1 VDVSRRGVILAVAA
15 ALLIP
20 ILGQLVVPLAEANI
34 DVHVRSFGNGS
45 FEALIAFPAA
55 GTNNTFNLSF
65 QTGMRVMSAF
75 FNVSGLAATPG
86 GTDCPESPSIDLGGD
101 DTPEWRF
108 NGTGYGR
115 LGHQNIFSDG
125 NASASIVF
133 GPSGGTDSSV
143 SIRLPVRG
151 AISTASVR
159 VTPSAFVGPLNV
171 SLDVGADGLA
181 DWVNTAMNS
190 ETTIPALESVLS
202 AYISSTAPTGT
213 DPFNISYVD
222 VPLRI
227 SCGSAATLVLS
238 DLSINY
244 SCTFVTRDLA
254 SALDQLIPDALG
266 SDNVSVQLKV
276 SSASPGKLRIWD
288 LRIKA
293 QPPSHSTSLLD
304 PHPAPDPA
312 MDENTSLEFS
322 VSPVDI
328 YGNPFSLQWSV
339 DDLPVPGALGPAYN
353 FSANFSSSGRH
364 MVMVAATNG
373 LSESQITWSVNVRD
387 VDRPPVLDS
396 FSPSTTASV
405 AEESTLV
412 FNVSA
417 HDPDGDQLSYS
428 WKLDG
433 RQRPDVAGSM
443 SYHPTYGSVGQ
454 HTVDVTVSDG
464 RGLWASQEW
473 CVTVLKTNVP
483 PAISSFYPQTDAT
496 IREGDTLRFSIAA
509 TDINADILS
518 YGWAVDGFH
527 VADGMEFNYSTD
539 FGSSG
544 SREIRA
550 VVTDGEFTV
559 IRSWNITV
567 QDVNRPPVA
576 VLGSP
581 AEGSEFLDT
590 DLIRLAAPQSSD
602 PDMDIL
608 NLSWSD
614 GDVVVGNGTDINIS
628 LARGRH
634 ILRLVVDD
642 GKGGRDTVSVNI
654 TVRTIRL
661 GLTAKA
667 SQPTA
672 VIGGRVKVTACLVG
686 EGDAPARNLTLDFF
700 VDGVPSGSH
709 SVVVLE
715 PGANITRTFIWTAE
729 RGSHEILVVAGDS
742 TITIKLKG
750 VEAISEWFY
759 PILILLVALT
769 LSVGTA
775 AGYFTYLSLKGPLA
789 RPRRA
794 KRTLKTPWYWLGT
807 RISEVLERIRVE
819 GTPFRDQPLDIQ
831 TQVPEGVTTEYLVSQ
846 QLTARRKWWLK
857 GRQHDDEEARRILGA
872 PEAPTKEPA
881 PQDPALASPAT
892 SNVDGAFSSST
903 GPVPEPVEEGQA
915 APEVQPSAREKEE
928 PAGQKKPR
936 KRIKDIEDRILAL
949 ERKGSDVAS
958 VRRFLSL
965 GRSFWKGGN
974 TAKAEQ
980 YFDKA
985 EIRLH
990 ELEEDVRG
998 IPLCPSCGA
1007 TVDPAWTVC
1016 PECETKLQ

>member
-1 VDVSRRGVILAVAA
+1 MDVSRRAAILAVAA

-20 ILGQLVVPLAEANI
+20 ILGQLCAPAVDANI

-45 FEALIAFPAA
+45 FEALIAFPVA
-55 GTNNTFNLSF
+55 GINDTYNLSF
-65 QTGMRVMSAF
+65 QTGMRVMNAF
-75 FNVSGLAATPG
+75 FNVSGISATPG

-101 DTPEWRF
+101 GNPEWRF

-125 NASASIVF
+125 NTSASIVF

-143 SIRLPVRG
+143 SIRLPMRG
-151 AISTASVR
+151 AISTAAVR
-159 VTPSAFVGPLNV
+159 VTPSGFVGPLNV
-171 SLDVGADGLA
+171 SLDVGADGLS
-181 DWVNTAMNS
+181 DWVNTAMSS

-202 AYISSTAPTGT
+202 AYISSTPPTGI
-213 DPFNISYVD
+213 DQFNISFID

-227 SCGSAATLVLS
+227 SCGSAATLAFS

-244 SCTFVTRDLA
+244 SCIFVTRDIA
-254 SALDQLIPDALG
+254 SALDQLIPDVLG
-266 SDNVSVQLKV
+266 TDNVSVQLKV

-312 MDENTSLEFS
+312 MDENTGLEFS

-328 YGNPFSLQWSV
+328 YGNPFSMQWSV
-339 DDLPVPGALGPAYN
+339 DDLPVPGALGPVYN

-364 MVMVAATNG
+364 MVMIAATNG

-396 FSPSTTASV
+396 FSPSATASV
-405 AEESTLV
+405 AEESVLV

-417 HDPDGDQLSYS
+417 HDPDGDQLTYS

-433 RQRPDVAGSM
+433 RQVPDVSGSM
-443 SYHPTYGSVGQ
+443 SYHPRFGSVGQ
-454 HTVDVTVSDG
+454 HVVDVTVSDG

-483 PAISSFYPQTDAT
+483 PAISSVSPQADAT
-496 IREGDTLRFSIAA
+496 IREGETLRFSIAA

-539 FGSSG
+539 FRSSG

-590 DLIRLAAPQSSD
+590 DKIRLAAPQSSD

-608 NLSWSD
+608 NLSWTD
-614 GDVVVGNGTDINIS
+614 GDVLVGNGTDFNIS
-628 LARGRH
+628 FARGRH
-634 ILRLVVDD
+634 ILRLVVED
-642 GKGGRDTVSVNI
+642 GKGGRDTVWVNI

-661 GLTAKA
+661 SLTAKA
-667 SQPTA
+667 SQPSA
-672 VIGGRVKVTACLVG
+672 VIGGRVKVTASLVG
-686 EGDAPARNLTLDFF
+686 EGDAPARNLSLDFF

-709 SVVVLE
+709 PVAVLE
-715 PGANITRTFIWTAE
+715 PGANLTRTFFWTAE
-729 RGSHEILVVAGDS
+729 RGNHEILVVAGNS
-742 TITIKLKG
+742 TITIRLKG

-759 PILILLVALT
+759 PILLLLVTLT

-794 KRTLKTPWYWLGT
+794 KKTLKMPWYWLGT

-831 TQVPEGVTTEYLVSQ
+831 TQVPEGITTEYLMTQ

-857 GRQHDDEEARRILGA
+857 SRQQEEGASRPQGA
-872 PEAPTKEPA
+872 PGEPA
-881 PQDPALASPAT
+881 PQDPASASPAA

-903 GPVPEPVEEGQA
+903 APLVVPVEDGQA
-915 APEVQPSAREKEE
+915 APEVPPSAREKEE
-928 PAGQKKPR
+928 PSGQKKPR

-1007 TVDPAWTVC
+1007 TVEPAWTIC